1 MKIIHFCCLINYTIY
16 CVGCKYVEVKF
27 TIQYMQLFSEY
38 VPPVNCYGTY
48 QDLVKHQPA
57 HIQSVVPSQYPATD
71 YSEA

>member
-1 MKIIHFCCLINYTIY
+1 
-16 CVGCKYVEVKF
+16 
-27 TIQYMQLFSEY
+27 MQLFSEY

-57 HIQSVVPSQYPATD
+57 HIQSVVPSQCPATD